1 MLRAVTESA
10 PTRATQSSWM
20 VSSGATRAGIAFAS
34 NLVLVRF
41 IAPEQFGEFALALA
55 AIGMFET
62 VISLRVGLQV
72 LRLSDKE
79 LDAHRKRIYWNV
91 LLYEVAAAG
100 TLSALWLWLIGSL
113 SLWTGLL
120 LAGML
125 TQHWIGHT
133 TAFFE
138 RQQPYRRLAAL
149 EAGSAVIAHVL
160 AIGLVLF
167 GAGAAA
173 LYLRELALGLLLV
186 GSMGA
191 VGGLHRE
198 RLYWLGSEDW
208 RRLLREV
215 RGIWLEG
222 VLDGAFQRVSLLLAG
237 AVGTA
242 GGVGFFYQA
251 RRLAFVPQ
259 QLLAPVTGRM
269 TLTWLSGEREP
280 AAQHRL
286 LRRLGMGLALPLAG
300 VAALSLGYAEVII
313 PLLFGDGWRPAAKL
327 LESMTGVIV
336 FYSLF
341 GVMKTYLIAT
351 HRMRLLLAARLLQWA
366 ALLLPLAPWLFGS
379 AVGVEQIAMGLSLS
393 YMLSFAVCLVFATR
407 TDSARTSG

>member
-1 MLRAVTESA
+1 MLRAVLNSDR
-10 PTRATQSSWM
+10 TRAAQSSWM

-34 NLVLVRF
+34 NLVLVRY
-41 IAPEQFGEFALALA
+41 IAPAQFGEFALALA

-72 LRLSDKE
+72 LRLRDE
-79 LDAHRKRIYWNV
+79 EFDARRRRIYWNV

-100 TLSALWLWLIGSL
+100 ALSALWLWVIGSL

-125 TQHWIGHT
+125 TQHWIGHI

-149 EAGSAVIAHVL
+149 EGGSAVIAHGL
-160 AIGLVLF
+160 AVGLVLL
-167 GAGAAA
+167 GAGPAA
-173 LYLRELALGLLLV
+173 LYVRELALGLLLV
-186 GSMGA
+186 TSLAA

-198 RLYWLGSEDW
+198 QLHWLGIEDW
-208 RRLLREV
+208 RRVLREV

-242 GGVGFFYQA
+242 GSVGFFYQA

-269 TLTWLSGEREP
+269 TLTWLSGESQP
-280 AAQHRL
+280 AEQRLL
-286 LRRLGMGLALPLAG
+286 LRRLGIGLALPLTAI
-300 VAALSLGYAEVII
+300 AALSFGYAERII
-313 PLLFGDGWRPAAKL
+313 PLLFGDAWRPAAKL
-327 LESMTGVIV
+327 LKSMTGVIV

-351 HRMRLLLAARLLQWA
+351 RRMRLLLAARLMQWA
-366 ALLLPLAPWLFGS
+366 ALLLPLAPWLFGRS
-379 AVGVEQIAMGLSLS
+379 VGVEQIATGLSLS
-393 YMLSFAVCLVFATR
+393 YLFSFAACLVFAIRNEPTK
-407 TDSARTSG
+407 TSG